1 MNCKQLKHTLVKLK
15 MKRMRRCEMATWGK
29 RLENLRENGQKQR
42 SSVWTLRLCVLP
54 WTLKPI
60 RSHYHRHNPQWQ
72 LPWWEWTQTLLRSS
86 DFIHFQGNFQ
96 ERSFHWLN
104 HRHKRAP
111 ELLRGTA
118 LLRFHGRVWSPFSSI
133 VYQGSPQ
140 DRKGLEMLDR
150 QKSQTFTTCAQLGC
164 CDDEVRM

>member
-15 MKRMRRCEMATWGK
+15 MIRMRRCEMATWGK

-42 SSVWTLRLCVLP
+42 SSVWTLRLCELP
-54 WTLKPI
+54 WTLKPS

-111 ELLRGTA
+111 ELSLESFFIHRVSRFSPGQEGPWDAGQAEITNIHYMCPNG
-118 LLRFHGRVWSPFSSI
+118 LLWWWSKDVGGRAS
-133 VYQGSPQ
+133 
-140 DRKGLEMLDR
+140 
-150 QKSQTFTTCAQLGC
+150 
-164 CDDEVRM
+164 